1 MNRGLPMPVAQNAP
15 IGMGLLCPS
24 DSVGNDAMDMGVVV
38 DRKGFV
44 SRSKE
49 ENAAAATLERAA
61 RSEIPTRGGHERH
74 RRTTATQSSDH
85 TRIIFLQPSYG
96 REQSQGARVMATLA
110 PFLLRN

>member
-1 MNRGLPMPVAQNAP
+1 MNRRLAMPVAQNAP

-61 RSEIPTRGGHERH
+61 
-74 RRTTATQSSDH
+74 AAKY
-85 TRIIFLQPSYG
+85 LSYFVLHFEFRAKAG
-96 REQSQGARVMATLA
+96 PLSIQALTPPENVWTK
-110 PFLLRN
+110 

>member
-1 MNRGLPMPVAQNAP
+1 MNRYLAMPVALNAP

-49 ENAAAATLERAA
+49 DPGRDRQAWHNVLQSR
-61 RSEIPTRGGHERH
+61 RSVSLP
-74 RRTTATQSSDH
+74 QSRPGCRSG
-85 TRIIFLQPSYG
+85 RSLQ
-96 REQSQGARVMATLA
+96 R
-110 PFLLRN
+110 

>member
-1 MNRGLPMPVAQNAP
+1 MDRYLAMPVAQNAA

-49 ENAAAATLERAA
+49 ENAATATLESAA
-61 RSEIPTRGGHERH
+61 AAEHFS
-74 RRTTATQSSDH
+74 
-85 TRIIFLQPSYG
+85 
-96 REQSQGARVMATLA
+96 
-110 PFLLRN
+110 PFVP

>member
-1 MNRGLPMPVAQNAP
+1 MPVAQNAP

-61 RSEIPTRGGHERH
+61 AAKYPPEEVTRDTGELQQHNPA
-74 RRTTATQSSDH
+74 TTPGSS
-85 TRIIFLQPSYG
+85 FFN
-96 REQSQGARVMATLA
+96 RVMEGNSRKVLELWR
-110 PFLLRN
+110 P